1 MRTDDYARRKT
12 AEMVEIARLMLARQ
26 YDLIEG
32 CRLVASLG
40 SLIGAEDDSA
50 MIPFR
55 GFASEMDRFPR
66 GEVRRNYAA
75 DFLEE
80 LDREAEAYV
89 EDARTEILRS
99 CGDLLARF
107 GE

>member
-1 MRTDDYARRKT
+1 
-12 AEMVEIARLMLARQ
+12 MVQIARLMLAGQ

-40 SLIGAEDDSA
+40 SFIGAEDDST

-75 DFLEE
+75 GFLEK
-80 LDREAEAYV
+80 LDREAEEYV

-99 CGDLLARF
+99 CGDLLTRF